1 MSGDAQRE
9 TTAER
14 TDRLRKRGAVMCSRG
29 QPLTHADLDAVE
41 SFMAYLRGK
50 PKAQTGDDHG
60 KNRG

>member
-1 MSGDAQRE
+1 MSGDVQRE
-9 TTAER
+9 TTEQR
-14 TDRLRKRGAVMCSRG
+14 TDRLRRSGAVMCSRG
-29 QPLTHADLDAVE
+29 QPLTETDLDAVE